1 MLALKVAEVW
11 CLVDVV
17 LACLW
22 IAAHGG
28 IRDDR

>member
-1 MLALKVAEVW
+1 VIALKIAAIW
-11 CLVDVV
+11 ALVDVV
-17 LACLW
+17 LVCLW